1 MATETQ
7 VDQDAVVPRKLMGR
21 AAAGELKVEEDSG
34 EIHDATEWLLG
45 AVSDTEDITHVLTLN
60 VGSHAKQHKINWT
73 IKALDGAV
81 IRRIREEA
89 AGNRAARRQGGASLL
104 ADSNRAFQA
113 NVKVVVEGTVKPDL
127 KAVAAQRGLAA
138 ATLLI
143 EEGFRRKQGMVD
155 QVAAEI
161 MALSGYDDDDVQDAV
176 EQGAAG
182 SSFG

>member
-1 MATETQ
+1 MAQETT
-7 VDQDAVVPRKLMGR
+7 VDEEAVVPRHLVAR
-21 AAAGELKVEEDSG
+21 AAAGELSSEDTA

-45 AVSDTEDITHVLTLN
+45 AVSDTEEITHVLTLN
-60 VGSHAKQHKINWT
+60 VGSHAKPHKINWT
-73 IKALDGAV
+73 IRALDGAV
-81 IRRIREEA
+81 IRRIREET
-89 AGNRAARRQGGASLL
+89 AGNRASRRAGVSML
-104 ADSNRAFQA
+104 ADSNRVFQA
-113 NVKVVVEGTVKPDL
+113 NVKVVVEGTVAPDL
-127 KAVAAQRGLAA
+127 KTVAAQRGLAA

-143 EEGFRRKQGMVD
+143 EQGFRRKQGMVD